1 MLQGT
6 SINEA
11 FNEESLL
18 NDIPIPNNTPDI
30 PKKNESYNP
39 PYNYDGSMETR
50 QPYKN
55 YSSKPNKDKLIETT
69 TTVDLEDFN
78 ILKKELEILKEHLKY
93 NNKDIE
99 NNNEHY
105 TEHTEHTEHNNN
117 NNNNDNDNDNNNNN
131 NNNNENNI
139 EQEPTEYNRGN
150 EKMKEYSNKIN
161 NMEIELMELHK
172 YNKRIKNKME
182 EYKNYY
188 SNTKNNLNKNNIE
201 HFGGVS
207 DAIEDNLMSK
217 NFHDIL
223 LFIIFGIF
231 VILLLDTLF
240 RMRFELRK

>member
-11 FNEESLL
+11 FNEESLS

-30 PKKNESYNP
+30 PKKNERYNP
-39 PYNYDGSMETR
+39 PYNYDGTIETR
-50 QPYKN
+50 QPYQN
-55 YSSKPNKDKLIETT
+55 YSSKPNNDTLNQTT
-69 TTVDLEDFN
+69 KSVDLEDFS
-78 ILKKELEILKEHLKY
+78 ILKKELEILKEHIKNN

-99 NNNEHY
+99 NNTEHY
-105 TEHTEHTEHNNN
+105 TEPTEHTEPTEPTEHTEHNNN
-117 NNNNDNDNDNNNNN
+117 NNFV
-131 NNNNENNI
+131 E
-139 EQEPTEYNRGN
+139 EPREYNKDD

-161 NMEIELMELHK
+161 KMEIELMELHK
-172 YNKRIKNKME
+172 HNKKIKNKME

-188 SNTKNNLNKNNIE
+188 VNNKNNLNKNSIE
-201 HFGGVS
+201 HFGGIS
-207 DAIEDNLMSK
+207 DAIEDKLMSK

-231 VILLLDTLF
+231 VILLIDTLF